1 MLREGKSTAGD
12 FRIPS
17 GCAVSS
23 VFSRSGKRLDGSDII
38 RSIEIMHDRS
48 NGLGGGFAGY
58 GIYPEYAEQYA
69 FHVFYNNVK
78 AKEECEKF
86 INEHFD
92 VVNLSKIPD
101 PQDSADHGRA
111 AYLAVLRNTAAHKA
125 CGKPA

>member
-48 NGLGGGFAGY
+48 NALAAAS
-58 GIYPEYAEQYA
+58 PATA
-69 FHVFYNNVK
+69 FT
-78 AKEECEKF
+78 
-86 INEHFD
+86 
-92 VVNLSKIPD
+92 
-101 PQDSADHGRA
+101 
-111 AYLAVLRNTAAHKA
+111 RNMRNSMRFTFSIIM
-125 CGKPA
+125 

>member
-78 AKEECEKF
+78 QK
-86 INEHFD
+86 
-92 VVNLSKIPD
+92 
-101 PQDSADHGRA
+101 
-111 AYLAVLRNTAAHKA
+111 RNVRSSSTSISTS
-125 CGKPA
+125 

>member
-1 MLREGKSTAGD
+1 MLHLKAAECGAFRLRRGERRACIARSMYGQTFSFFRKSREKDVYLICFQKGAVFMLREGKSTAGD

-58 GIYPEYAEQYA
+58 GIYPE
-69 FHVFYNNVK
+69 
-78 AKEECEKF
+78 
-86 INEHFD
+86 
-92 VVNLSKIPD
+92 
-101 PQDSADHGRA
+101 
-111 AYLAVLRNTAAHKA
+111 
-125 CGKPA
+125 